1 MAHPQHSYRLSFI
14 IAATVMVLIGCAPE
28 MRKPIQIC
36 PGKGSVAQSLQ
47 SLRSQSENIV
57 PFKATGQCLAKFY
70 IEDEKKPEKENFPV
84 KLWVN
89 PPAQI
94 RLHGDIALNARG
106 LDLGS
111 NEHQFW
117 LSIRPKE
124 ISTYWWGDWADQN
137 DLFGQLMIDPEVIL
151 EALGNI
157 ETADQKSW
165 SLSNE
170 GTFDVLTKRNQRD
183 AIIKKIYIYS
193 CDYLIRKIEY
203 FDVKGKAAVVT
214 KLDSYKQISKDFFV
228 PATIEIS
235 HRNQDGTEDSLK
247 VTLKSVAPASFTDEK
262 RDVFFSRPQ
271 PKGFGHIFKIV
282 NGKTI
287 EQSE

>member
-1 MAHPQHSYRLSFI
+1 MEICRGRESLTESLS
-14 IAATVMVLIGCAPE
+14 
-28 MRKPIQIC
+28 
-36 PGKGSVAQSLQ
+36 SLK
-47 SLRSQSENIV
+47 LRSENVV
-57 PFKATGQCLAKFY
+57 PFEANGQCLAKFY
-70 IEDEKKPEKENFPV
+70 TESESKPDKENFPV

-111 NEHQFW
+111 NDSEFW

-124 ISTYWWGDWADQN
+124 ISTYWWGSWADQN

-157 ETADQKSW
+157 ETTDQKSW

-170 GTFDVLTKRNQRD
+170 GPFDVLTKRNQQD

-193 CDYLIRKIEY
+193 CDYLTKKIEY
-203 FDVKGKAAVVT
+203 FDAKGKAVVVT

-228 PATIEIS
+228 PATIEII

-247 VTLKSVAPASFTDEK
+247 VTLKSVAPASFTDKK
-262 RDVFFSRPQ
+262 RDVFFARPQ
-271 PKGFGHIFKIV
+271 PKGFGHVFKII
-282 NGKTI
+282 NGQMIKQP
-287 EQSE
+287 E